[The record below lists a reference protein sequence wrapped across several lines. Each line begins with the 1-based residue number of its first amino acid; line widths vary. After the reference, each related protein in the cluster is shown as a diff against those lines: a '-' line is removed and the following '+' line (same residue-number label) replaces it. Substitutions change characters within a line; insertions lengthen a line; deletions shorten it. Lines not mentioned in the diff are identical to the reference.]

1 MAEATAVLSQE
12 EKTACLLH
20 MGYQAQQL
28 AAASIT
34 LGIPAATQPQFL
46 VAMALERIPESSVG
60 RFRVILARLDRIEQR
75 MMEIVEQ
82 MDADRV
88 DQIVLNK
95 SATGDLEAEYNR
107 WAQRLSNLLGAPL
120 NPYAERYATTA
131 GVGRSRPVL
140 HA

>member
-12 EKTACLLH
+12 EKTAVLLH

-60 RFRVILARLDRIEQR
+60 RLRMFLANLARIEQR
-75 MMEIVEQ
+75 LMEIVEQ
-82 MDADRV
+82 VDADKV
-88 DQIVLNK
+88 DNIVINK
-95 SATGDLEAEYNR
+95 DATGALEAEYNR
-107 WAQRLSNLLGAPL
+107 WVQRLSNLLGAPV
-120 NPYAERYATTA
+120 NPYSERYATTA
-131 GVGRSRPVL
+131 GVGRSRQVI
-140 HA
+140 HS